1 MEKRRLG
8 RTGHL
13 STVITFGAVALARVS
28 QAEADRAMELL
39 LEYGVN
45 HIDVAPSY
53 GEAEVRLGPWMPQI
67 RSQVFLGCKTQQRT
81 REGAWAELHRSLER
95 LRVDS
100 FDLYQLHAV
109 GTLEE
114 LDKCTAPGGALEAI
128 IQAREQGLVR
138 WIGITGHGHQAPA
151 THLEALRRFDF
162 DTVMFPLNFV
172 LYSDPAYRAAAD
184 QLLRVAREKDV
195 GVQIIKTVARGPW
208 GTEPKTHDTWY
219 APFTDPEKIYRAV
232 AFVLSLPVTTLT
244 TPGDLRLLPHV
255 LAAGARFRPLSQEEM
270 AALLAEARQ
279 YQSPF
284 AA

>member
-28 QAEADRAMELL
+28 QAEADRAMELV

-219 APFTDPEKIYRAV
+219 APFTDPEKIDRAV

-255 LAAGARFRPLSQEEM
+255 LAAGARFRPVSQEEM

>member
-28 QAEADRAMELL
+28 QAEADRAMELV

>member
-28 QAEADRAMELL
+28 QAEADRAMELV

-208 GTEPKTHDTWY
+208 GNEPKTHDTWY
-219 APFTDPEKIYRAV
+219 APFTDPEKIDRAV

>member
-28 QAEADRAMELL
+28 QAEADRAMELV

-219 APFTDPEKIYRAV
+219 APFTDPEKIDRAV

>member
-28 QAEADRAMELL
+28 QAEADRAMELV

-67 RSQVFLGCKTQQRT
+67 RSQVFLGCKTQQRP

-114 LDKCTAPGGALEAI
+114 LDRCTAPGGALEAI

-208 GTEPKTHDTWY
+208 GAEPKTHDTWY
-219 APFTDPEKIYRAV
+219 APFTDPEKIHRAV

>member
-28 QAEADRAMELL
+28 QAEADRAMELV

-255 LAAGARFRPLSQEEM
+255 LAAGARFRPLSQEGM